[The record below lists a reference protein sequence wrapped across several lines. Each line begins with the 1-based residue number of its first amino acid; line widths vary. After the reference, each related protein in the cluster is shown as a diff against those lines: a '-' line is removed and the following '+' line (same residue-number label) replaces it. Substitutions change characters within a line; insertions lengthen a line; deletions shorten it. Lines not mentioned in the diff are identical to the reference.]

1 MTKKKFRVEAVYH
14 TYCTAVIE
22 ADTVEE
28 AERIADEA
36 DGLDFIPSDEYFDWH
51 INNVS
56 EIKNASQQK

>member
-1 MTKKKFRVEAVYH
+1 MAKFRVEAVYH
-14 TYCTAVIE
+14 TYCTAIIE
-22 ADTVEE
+22 ADTLEE

-56 EIKNASQQK
+56 EIK